1 MHASHICDL
10 HNSQKGRPMIRCCGR
25 ISCFRILHLLSP
37 KAGNCNEKQL
47 GLATHFDS
55 FPTIPEQRPDVCFVT
70 NLRLSHHTKLRL
82 LHSLSVMSALG
93 QQRTLDSTTTYRCGE
108 LSRREST
115 VVASCKVSC
124 VCLCCANRMAP
135 IDRPPKNT
143 ATNAKPHA
151 VPRHGELGLTP
162 HSCLSKSS
170 QSR

>member
-37 KAGNCNEKQL
+37 KAGNCNEKAAWASGALRFFSDNTRTASGCLFCDKFTVGSSHKVTAVTQSERDVRF
-47 GLATHFDS
+47 G
-55 FPTIPEQRPDVCFVT
+55 PTADTGFNE
-70 NLRLSHHTKLRL
+70 
-82 LHSLSVMSALG
+82 
-93 QQRTLDSTTTYRCGE
+93 TYRCGE

>member
-70 NLRLSHHTKLRL
+70 NLRLAHHTKLRL

-93 QQRTLDSTTTYRCGE
+93 QQRTLDSTRLIVAGNYLEGKAPSLRHAR
-108 LSRREST
+108 S
-115 VVASCKVSC
+115 VASAFAAQTEWRRSTDHLKTPQQMLNPMPC
-124 VCLCCANRMAP
+124 
-135 IDRPPKNT
+135 
-143 ATNAKPHA
+143 
-151 VPRHGELGLTP
+151 HGELGLTP
-162 HSCLSKSS
+162 RSCLSKSS

>member
-1 MHASHICDL
+1 MHASHVCDL
-10 HNSQKGRPMIRCCGR
+10 HNSQKGRPMRRCCGR
-25 ISCFRILHLLSP
+25 ISYFRILHLLSP
-37 KAGNCNEKQL
+37 KAGNCNEKQFR
-47 GLATHFDS
+47 LATHFDS
-55 FPTIPEQRPDVCFVT
+55 FPDNTRTASGCLFCDKFTVGSSHKVT
-70 NLRLSHHTKLRL
+70 TVTQ
-82 LHSLSVMSALG
+82 LSVMSALG
-93 QQRTLDSTTTYRCGE
+93 QQWALDSTTTYRCGE

-162 HSCLSKSS
+162 RSCLSKSS